1 MISHS
6 TPIIVLFP
14 FDCTTFPP
22 PPPPPLPAL
31 HDIRAQFFRAMNEC
45 VNTHTLAFVRENETT
60 GNRLILSIL
69 LLCYEITSFP
79 LFFSTIVTEFESLPK
94 FAVVR

>member
-22 PPPPPLPAL
+22 LLLPV

-45 VNTHTLAFVRENETT
+45 VNTHTLALVRENETT